1 MCAGRR
7 VSGGVPARN
16 PARDDRP
23 LGAVDGVR
31 GEDLPVLL
39 LRERAA
45 LHRRVEL
52 VAPPAVGNDIR
63 EEVEG
68 WLGKAPRRGG
78 GTRSARGARVRGRGA
93 RADAAATARAIAREG
108 PRASTRGS
116 IRFGRGAPL
125 AVARETHLRRQLLLL
140 RPSRASAMAVQFPG
154 PPSLWI
160 CSRRSASS
168 CAVNRRVG
176 RVRWRSLGASSN
188 RAVERRGRGGA
199 TPRVAG
205 SEKFRSGK
213 VLTVDAGCS
222 TSIRLRSR
230 GAPRARVRGR
240 AHLRRPG
247 VLHHLLALILRVR
260 HRCERSLSG
269 SCARRAR
276 EKCDASRLNGGG
288 VDDSRGV
295 VRSTLRLKKTEAKSA
310 FSFAA
315 SERSGVNRPG
325 GVGENPTRSIAS
337 RPSFSSRASPF
348 FPATLL
354 GFRRTRKSAKS
365 SLPAFEATFFARV
378 RSGRRS
384 TNRTIGRVP
393 FRAGPTD
400 RARVRHGNPTG
411 ARLGSAFFGPRG
423 ASSFLAST
431 RRRR

>member
-1 MCAGRR
+1 VVRKSSAARGGHSGR
-7 VSGGVPARN
+7 
-16 PARDDRP
+16 
-23 LGAVDGVR
+23 
-31 GEDLPVLL
+31 
-39 LRERAA
+39 
-45 LHRRVEL
+45 
-52 VAPPAVGNDIR
+52 
-63 EEVEG
+63 
-68 WLGKAPRRGG
+68 PRRAGSG
-78 GTRSARGARVRGRGA
+78 SRRSNGRGGD
-93 RADAAATARAIAREG
+93 RARAIAREG

-176 RVRWRSLGASSN
+176 RVRRRSRGAISN

-205 SEKFRSGK
+205 SEKSRSGK

-247 VLHHLLALILRVR
+247 VLHHLLVLILRVR
-260 HRCERSLSG
+260 HRRERSLSG

-276 EKCDASRLNGGG
+276 EKCKACRLNGGG
-288 VDDSRGV
+288 VDDRRGV
-295 VRSTLRLKKTEAKSA
+295 VRSTLRLKKAEAKSA

-315 SERSGVNRPG
+315 FERSGVNRLG

-348 FPATLL
+348 FPATLSDSV
-354 GFRRTRKSAKS
+354 GHANPRSRRFPHSKRRFSRESDQDADRRIERSAGCLS
-365 SLPAFEATFFARV
+365 GRARPIAPAFDTATRLARGSAPRFSV
-378 RSGRRS
+378 R
-384 TNRTIGRVP
+384 
-393 FRAGPTD
+393 A
-400 RARVRHGNPTG
+400 
-411 ARLGSAFFGPRG
+411 ARLRF
-423 ASSFLAST
+423 
-431 RRRR
+431 

>member
-1 MCAGRR
+1 MVRKSSA
-7 VSGGVPARN
+7 AR
-16 PARDDRP
+16 
-23 LGAVDGVR
+23 
-31 GEDLPVLL
+31 
-39 LRERAA
+39 
-45 LHRRVEL
+45 
-52 VAPPAVGNDIR
+52 
-63 EEVEG
+63 
-68 WLGKAPRRGG
+68 G

-176 RVRWRSLGASSN
+176 RIRRRSRGASSN

-205 SEKFRSGK
+205 SEKSRSGK

-260 HRCERSLSG
+260 HRRERSLSG

-288 VDDSRGV
+288 VDDRRGV
-295 VRSTLRLKKTEAKSA
+295 VRSTLRLKKAEAKSA

-315 SERSGVNRPG
+315 SERSGVNRLG

-348 FPATLL
+348 FPATLSDSV
-354 GFRRTRKSAKS
+354 GHANPRSRRFPHSKRRFSRESDQDADRRIERSAGC
-365 SLPAFEATFFARV
+365 L
-378 RSGRRS
+378 SGR
-384 TNRTIGRVP
+384 
-393 FRAGPTD
+393 
-400 RARVRHGNPTG
+400 ARPIAPSFDTATRL
-411 ARLGSAFFGPRG
+411 ARGSAPRFSVR
-423 ASSFLAST
+423 AARF
-431 RRRR
+431 RF